1 MILGMIRDE
10 DFVGVVRILLDTIL
24 SLAEQQAA
32 MGAVLQKRGLITL
45 DDLQSSLE
53 EFQQTPRSQKAREM
67 IEKLSMSNIGDVLR
81 SFEGPVQ

>member
-1 MILGMIRDE
+1 MVKDE
-10 DFVGVVRILLDTIL
+10 DFVGVVKILLDTIF

-32 MGAVLQKRGLITL
+32 MGAALQKRGLVTP

-67 IEKLSMSNIGDVLR
+67 IEKLSLANIGDILGN
-81 SFEGPVQ
+81 FDGPVQ